1 MFNPPNAKTFFETVW
16 EIVREIPA
24 GAVSSYGQIAS
35 MIPPDED
42 MAPARMKR
50 LAPRWV
56 GTALRKTPRGESIP
70 WHRVINSRGT
80 ISFPPD
86 SPQADEQ
93 RRLLEAEGVEF
104 DSRGKVDLRRFA
116 WMGPEADFLRRRN
129 LLPPRSLG

>member
-24 GAVSSYGQIAS
+24 GTVSSYGQIAS